1 MMKEDLKQLHLNKLY
16 FFYMYT
22 INMADNTG
30 LFIVLIIFCVISIT
44 SSILLTYTCTD
55 GTWDFDN
62 FEGSNCVKFPEEDK
76 TDPACSTFTTDSD
89 CPLRCSWDTT
99 TSSCG
104 EYGGG
109 GGGGGGSEGIDPN
122 SLTNSQYYTLCSGA
136 LVANDARTCWNQ
148 SDNSAGVRWTWSQ
161 AQEKLICQQH
171 ATKYRIVV
179 SSSQDDHVAKY
190 YYDKNISSANSFL
203 FRNAP
208 TGWLY
213 GQNVKFLVSALT
225 SDNQRVI
232 TPFTVELDAS
242 ESTDNC
248 TEVGA
253 GNSIEFE
260 NMTLMPPPTV
270 PPPPPPPKDCTGVEW
285 VLDEGY
291 GCLSDG
297 VKQDK
302 FQSDGVTPTCGPTC
316 MEKFV
321 RGADYKEAEFGGNC
335 VVENM
340 EAFKRQSCT
349 ETVID
354 SALDC
359 TWSDWTPA
367 PLAGGPEIYS
377 ALLDP
382 VSPALGLCTK
392 PCGGGT
398 QRQAQYVSTD
408 DENIDTGEVCG
419 NKFRFVLCN
428 QSECPIDC
436 SGSWSFSTWAPVGA
450 MKAGGYMEATRTGT
464 YIIGDPPK
472 NSTGKACPHAHGDK
486 KTENTCDNASQ
497 AFYNN
502 TCNDANQSDFK
513 CYDKGR
519 NFGYNCDKQP
529 NGDKM
534 PWKT

>member
-1 MMKEDLKQLHLNKLY
+1 MMNEDLKQLHLNKLY

-22 INMADNTG
+22 INMADSTG
-30 LFIVLIIFCVISIT
+30 LFIVLIIFCLISI
-44 SSILLTYTCTD
+44 SSSVLLTFTCTN

-62 FEGSNCVKFPEEDK
+62 FEGSNCVKLPVANVFV
-76 TDPACSTFTTDSD
+76 PACSTFTSLSD
-89 CPLRCSWDTT
+89 CPLDCSWDTT

-109 GGGGGGSEGIDPN
+109 GGGGGGSESVDPN

-136 LVANDARTCWNQ
+136 LVANDAKTCWNQ

-171 ATKYRIVV
+171 ATTYRIVV
-179 SSSQDDHVAKY
+179 SSSQDEHVAKY
-190 YYDKNISSANSFL
+190 YYDKNISSSNSFL

-225 SDNQRVI
+225 ADNQRVI
-232 TPFTVELDAS
+232 TPFTVELDAG

-248 TEVGA
+248 AEIGA
-253 GNSIEFE
+253 GNPIEFE
-260 NMTLMPPPTV
+260 DMILMPPPTV
-270 PPPPPPPKDCTGVEW
+270 APPPPPPKDCTGVEW
-285 VLDEGY
+285 VLDEEY

-297 VKQDK
+297 LPVDK
-302 FQSDGVTPTCGPTC
+302 TACGPSC

-335 VVENM
+335 VLEKY
-340 EAFKRQSCT
+340 ETFKRNSCS
-349 ETVID
+349 ETVVD

-359 TWSDWTPA
+359 TWSAWTPA
-367 PLAGGPEIYS
+367 PLANGPEIYS

-382 VSPALGLCTK
+382 VSPALGSCTK
-392 PCGGGT
+392 SCGGGT

-419 NKFRFVLCN
+419 NKFRYVSCN
-428 QSECPIDC
+428 QSPCPIDC
-436 SGSWSFSTWAPVGA
+436 KGSWSFTTWAPVAG
-450 MKAGGYMEATRTGT
+450 MHAGGYQEATRTGT
-464 YIIGDPPK
+464 YIIGEPPK
-472 NSTGKACPHAHGDK
+472 NSTGKACPHTHGAT
-486 KTENTCDNASQ
+486 KTENTCGDGDSP
-497 AFYNN
+497 
-502 TCNDANQSDFK
+502 TCNDANQSHFK
-513 CYDKGR
+513 CCDKGK
-519 NFGYNCDKQP
+519 NAGYDCNKESSDGSCSS
-529 NGDKM
+529 M
-534 PWKT
+534 PWAT